1 MVKPVSRTPQIDRLA
16 LIQGVLEAAGVIFTH
31 GEEPGV
37 RLQDAKGMTGNQAQK
52 ARKTLQWSL
61 AGLSR
66 LSGIPLPI
74 LRRFEKTGHMAA
86 SIRLTENQEWIGRI
100 QSLLEAAGIKFV
112 Q

>member
-1 MVKPVSRTPQIDRLA
+1 MVKPASRTHQIDRVA
-16 LIQGVLEAAGVIFTH
+16 FIKTVLEAAGVIFTD
-31 GEEPGV
+31 GEDPGV
-37 RLQDAKGMTGNQAQK
+37 RLQQVEGMTGNQAQK
-52 ARKTLQWSL
+52 ARKTLDWSL

-66 LSGIPLPI
+66 LSGIPLSV

-86 SIRLTENQEWIGRI
+86 SSRLKDNQEWIDQV